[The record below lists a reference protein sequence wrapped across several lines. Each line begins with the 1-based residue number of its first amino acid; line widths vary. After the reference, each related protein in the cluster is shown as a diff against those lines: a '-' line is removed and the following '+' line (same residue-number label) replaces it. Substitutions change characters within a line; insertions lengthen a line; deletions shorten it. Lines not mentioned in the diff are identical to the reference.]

1 MISSLAPE
9 EAAKLL
15 ERANNL
21 DSKSKLSL
29 KQLQQLLADDEE
41 DKEKKK
47 SNPDNQENQGSIYLN
62 T

>member
-29 KQLQQLLADDEE
+29 KQLQQLLADDQDDEE
-41 DKEKKK
+41 KTQIKG
-47 SNPDNQENQGSIYLN
+47 ENQGKPRFFEKR
-62 T
+62 